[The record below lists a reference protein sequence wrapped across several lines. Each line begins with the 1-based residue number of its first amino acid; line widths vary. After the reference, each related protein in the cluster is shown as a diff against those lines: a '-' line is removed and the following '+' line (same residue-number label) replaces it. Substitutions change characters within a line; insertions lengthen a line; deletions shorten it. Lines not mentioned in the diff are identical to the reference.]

1 MIPCPEPAEG
11 LAPISLAPLPDFPL
25 SGSTFLLL
33 MARSASTARSKTSNH
48 SSGNGTAV
56 RNSNTKP
63 ARTPRAIPARSL
75 ENWIWE
81 AACSIR
87 GAKDAPKYKDYIL
100 PLIFTKR
107 LCDVFDD
114 EIDRIASEVG
124 SRKKAFQL
132 AKMDWQ
138 KAGAGKAMVRF
149 FLPLL
154 PDDPDQP
161 VWSVIRKLSDR
172 IGEGVTTHM
181 RAIAR
186 ENPALQGIIDRVDF
200 NATTHGQRD
209 IDDDRLSN
217 LIEAISTKR
226 LGLEDVEAD
235 IIGKSYEYLIR
246 KFAEG
251 GGQSAGEFYTPAE
264 VGSIMSK
271 VLQPEPGMEIYDPT
285 CGSGGL
291 LIKCEIAMEEQA
303 KGRKRT
309 VAPLKLYG
317 QEYTAD
323 TWAMACMNMIIHDME
338 GTIEIGDTF
347 KNPKFRDKRGKLRT
361 FDRVVANPMW
371 NQDWFTEADYDADEL
386 DRFPAGAGFPGK
398 SSADWGWVQHMHASL
413 NPAGRAAVVLDTGA
427 ASRGSGNAGTNKEK
441 TVRRWFVDQDLVESV
456 LYLPENLFYN
466 TTAPGIVLF
475 LNKAK
480 PKARRGKVFL
490 VNASR
495 IFEKGDPKNF
505 IPDDGI
511 HRIADTLIGWK
522 EEEKLSRIV
531 DHAELRKNDYNLSPS
546 RYIHT
551 SDAETYHPIPEI
563 VAELEEIE
571 AEARKT
577 EKELKKILRKLG
589 V

>member
-1 MIPCPEPAEG
+1 
-11 LAPISLAPLPDFPL
+11 
-25 SGSTFLLL
+25 
-33 MARSASTARSKTSNH
+33 MAHFK
-48 SSGNGTAV
+48 
-56 RNSNTKP
+56 
-63 ARTPRAIPARSL
+63 SL
-75 ENWIWE
+75 ESWIWD

-114 EIDRIASEVG
+114 ELNRIAAKVG

-132 AKMDWQ
+132 A
-138 KAGAGKAMVRF
+138 GADHKLVRF
-149 FLPLL
+149 YLPLM
-154 PDDPDQP
+154 PDDPEQP
-161 VWSVIRKLSDR
+161 VWSVIRKLSDK

-186 ENPALQGIIDRVDF
+186 ENPPLQGIIDRVDF

-209 IDDDRLSN
+209 LDDDRLSN

-251 GGQSAGEFYTPAE
+251 SGQSAGEFYTPGE
-264 VGSIMSK
+264 VGEIIAR
-271 VLQPEPGMEIYDPT
+271 VLVPDPGMEIYDPT

-291 LIKCEIAMEEQA
+291 LIKCELAMEA
-303 KGRKRT
+303 KMTAANKT
-309 VAPLKLYG
+309 QYLPLKLFG
-317 QEYTAD
+317 QEYIPE
-323 TWAMACMNMIIHDME
+323 TWAMANMNTIIHDME
-338 GTIEIGDTF
+338 GRIEIGDTF
-347 KNPKFRDKRGKLRT
+347 KNPKFRAEKNGKLRT

-371 NQDWFTEADYDADEL
+371 NQDWYIEADYDNDEL
-386 DRFPAGAGFPGK
+386 DRFPPGFPGK
-398 SSADWGWVQHMHASL
+398 SSADWGWVQHMQASL
-413 NPAGRAAVVLDTGA
+413 NVKGRAAVVLDTGA

-441 TVRRWFVDQDLVESV
+441 TVRQWFVEQDLIESV

-480 PKARRGKVFL
+480 PKARQSKVFL

-505 IPDDGI
+505 IPPEGI
-511 HRIADTLIGWK
+511 ARIAATLIGWQ

-531 DHAELRKNDYNLSPS
+531 DHAELKKNDYNLSPS

-551 SDAETYHPIPEI
+551 GDAETYRPLAEI
-563 VAELEEIE
+563 VEELNIIE
-571 AEARKT
+571 AEARETDKALR
-577 EKELKKILRKLG
+577 EILGKIG

>member
-1 MIPCPEPAEG
+1 MSHKYHEEPGNNPMAK
-11 LAPISLAPLPDFPL
+11 APKNA
-25 SGSTFLLL
+25 
-33 MARSASTARSKTSNH
+33 A
-48 SSGNGTAV
+48 
-56 RNSNTKP
+56 KP
-63 ARTPRAIPARSL
+63 KDKSL
-75 ENWIWE
+75 ESWIWD

-87 GAKDAPKYKDYIL
+87 GAKDAPKYKDFIL

-114 EIDRIASEVG
+114 EINRIAKEVG
-124 SRKKAFQL
+124 SRKKAFQVT
-132 AKMDWQ
+132 
-138 KAGAGKAMVRF
+138 KADHNLVRF
-149 FLPLL
+149 YLPLQ
-154 PDDPDQP
+154 PDDPEQP
-161 VWSVIRKLSDR
+161 VWSMIRKLADK

-181 RAIAR
+181 REIAKQ
-186 ENPALQGIIDRVDF
+186 NPGLQGIIDRVDF

-251 GGQSAGEFYTPAE
+251 GGQSAGEFYTPPE
-264 VGSIMSK
+264 VGIIMSR

-291 LIKCEIAMEEQA
+291 LIKCEIAMEEAA
-303 KGRKRT
+303 KGKKRT

-317 QEYTAD
+317 QEYIAD
-323 TWAMACMNMIIHDME
+323 TWAMANMNMIIHDME
-338 GTIEIGDTF
+338 GQIEIGDTF
-347 KNPKFRDKRGKLRT
+347 KNPKFRTKQGKLRT

-371 NQDWFTEADYDADEL
+371 NQDWFTEADYENDEL

-398 SSADWGWVQHMHASL
+398 TSADWGWVQHMHASL
-413 NPAGRAAVVLDTGA
+413 NAEGRAAVVLDTGA

-441 TVRRWFVDQDLVESV
+441 TVRQWFVDHDLVESV

-480 PKARRGKVFL
+480 PKARKDKVLL
-490 VNASR
+490 VNASQV
-495 IFEKGDPKNF
+495 FEKGDPKNF
-505 IPDDGI
+505 IPDEGI
-511 HRIADTLIGWK
+511 QRIADILIEWK
-522 EEEKLSRIV
+522 EEDKLSRIV
-531 DHAELRKNDYNLSPS
+531 DHAELKKNDYNISPS

-551 SDAETYHPIPEI
+551 SDAETYRPLAEI
-563 VAELEEIE
+563 VAELDVIE
-571 AEARKT
+571 AEA
-577 EKELKKILRKLG
+577 KEADIALRNILKQLG
-589 V
+589 VAR

>member
-1 MIPCPEPAEG
+1 MTR
-11 LAPISLAPLPDFPL
+11 F
-25 SGSTFLLL
+25 
-33 MARSASTARSKTSNH
+33 K
-48 SSGNGTAV
+48 
-56 RNSNTKP
+56 
-63 ARTPRAIPARSL
+63 SL
-75 ENWIWE
+75 ESWIWD

-114 EIDRIASEVG
+114 ELNRITAKVG

-132 AKMDWQ
+132 A
-138 KAGAGKAMVRF
+138 GADHKLVRF
-149 FLPLL
+149 YLPLL
-154 PDDPDQP
+154 PDDPEQP
-161 VWSVIRKLSDR
+161 VWSVIRKLSDK
-172 IGEGVTTHM
+172 IGESVTTHM

-186 ENPALQGIIDRVDF
+186 ENPPLQGIIDRVDF

-209 IDDDRLSN
+209 LDDDRLSN

-251 GGQSAGEFYTPAE
+251 SGQSAGEFYTPGE
-264 VGSIMSK
+264 VGEIIAR
-271 VLQPEPGMEIYDPT
+271 VLVPDPGMEIYDPT

-291 LIKCEIAMEEQA
+291 LIKCELAMKA
-303 KGRKRT
+303 KMTAADKT
-309 VAPLKLYG
+309 QYLPLKLFG
-317 QEYTAD
+317 QEYIPE
-323 TWAMACMNMIIHDME
+323 TWAMANMNMIIHDME
-338 GTIEIGDTF
+338 GRIEIGDTF
-347 KNPKFRDKRGKLRT
+347 KNPKFRAEKNGKLRT

-371 NQDWFTEADYDADEL
+371 NQDSYIEADYDNDEL
-386 DRFPAGAGFPGK
+386 DRFPPGFPGK
-398 SSADWGWVQHMHASL
+398 SSADWGWVQHMQASL
-413 NPAGRAAVVLDTGA
+413 NVEGRAAVVLDTGA

-441 TVRRWFVDQDLVESV
+441 TVRQWFVEQDLIESV

-466 TTAPGIVLF
+466 TSAPGIVLF

-480 PKARRGKVFL
+480 PKARQNKVFL

-505 IPDDGI
+505 IPPEGI
-511 HRIADTLIGWK
+511 VRIAGTLIGWQ

-531 DHAELRKNDYNLSPS
+531 DHAELKKNDYNISPS

-551 SDAETYHPIPEI
+551 GDTETYRPIAEI
-563 VAELEEIE
+563 VEELNIIE
-571 AEARKT
+571 AEARET
-577 EKELKKILRKLG
+577 DNALREILEKIG

>member
-1 MIPCPEPAEG
+1 MKKKVSE
-11 LAPISLAPLPDFPL
+11 
-25 SGSTFLLL
+25 
-33 MARSASTARSKTSNH
+33 SK
-48 SSGNGTAV
+48 
-56 RNSNTKP
+56 
-63 ARTPRAIPARSL
+63 SL
-75 ENWIWE
+75 ESWIWD

-100 PLIFTKR
+100 PLIFAKR

-114 EIDRIASEVG
+114 ELNRIAKEVG
-124 SRKKAFQL
+124 SRQKAFKL
-132 AKMDWQ
+132 V
-138 KAGAGKAMVRF
+138 KADHKLVRF
-149 FLPLL
+149 YLPLM
-154 PDDPDQP
+154 PGDPEEP
-161 VWSVIRKLSDR
+161 VWSVIRKISDK

-186 ENPALQGIIDRVDF
+186 ENPLLSGIIDRVDF

-209 IDDDRLSN
+209 LDDDRLSN

-251 GGQSAGEFYTPAE
+251 GGQSAGEFYTPGE
-264 VGSIMSK
+264 VAMIMAK
-271 VLQPEPGMEIYDPT
+271 VLDPEPGMEIYDPT

-291 LIKCEIAMEEQA
+291 LIKCELAMEE
-303 KGRKRT
+303 KMSLRSRSKY
-309 VAPLKLYG
+309 APLKLYG
-317 QEYTAD
+317 QEYVPE
-323 TWAMACMNMIIHDME
+323 TWAMANMNMIIHDME
-338 GTIEIGDTF
+338 GEIEIGDTF
-347 KNPKFRDKRGKLRT
+347 KNPKFRKNGKLRT

-371 NQDWFTEADYDADEL
+371 NQDWFTETDYDSDEL
-386 DRFPAGAGFPGK
+386 DRFPSGAGFPGK

-413 NPAGRAAVVLDTGA
+413 NGKGRAAVVLDTGA

-441 TVRRWFVDQDLVESV
+441 TVRQWFVDNDLIESV

-466 TTAPGIVLF
+466 TTAPGVVIF

-480 PKARRGKVFL
+480 PKERKGRIFL
-490 VNASR
+490 VNASQV
-495 IFEKGDPKNF
+495 FEKGDPKNF
-505 IPDDGI
+505 ISEKGI
-511 HRIADTLIGWK
+511 EKIVRTLSGWK

-531 DHAELRKNDYNLSPS
+531 DHAELKKNDYNISPS

-551 SDAETYHPIPEI
+551 SDAETYRPIAEI
-563 VAELEEIE
+563 VEELNAIE
-571 AEARKT
+571 AEARETDKALT
-577 EKELKKILRKLG
+577 EILRKLG